1 MTPNGIHGDKRVWPS
16 LETASAVA
24 SWANLFLIL
33 SLGVGVLSTALIVW
47 MADVK
52 ESYWDIDRRAA
63 EERIAQL
70 NNETARL
77 RDASAAN
84 AEATLATA
92 QAGRAN
98 ALAAQSMLA
107 TAQVLAI
114 AQGLITKERA
124 GEAARCLYIVSKV
137 APFAGKQFD
146 ITSSD
151 IALETLRGSLTQA
164 LKLAGWIETDRS
176 DAGADH
182 ERQSSIGGAA
192 LIKIHVDATISELS
206 EAAET
211 LASAL
216 NAEGI
221 AAMVISKT
229 ETDSINANVIHI
241 LISPKP

>member
-1 MTPNGIHGDKRVWPS
+1 
-16 LETASAVA
+16 
-24 SWANLFLIL
+24 LIL
-33 SLGVGVLSTALIVW
+33 SLVVGVLSTALIVW

-77 RDASAAN
+77 RDASSAN
-84 AEATLATA
+84 AE
-92 QAGRAN
+92 AGRAN
-98 ALAAQSMLA
+98 AIAAQSVLA
-107 TAQVLAI
+107 TAEALAV
-114 AQGLITKERA
+114 AQGLISRERA
-124 GEAARCLYIVSKV
+124 GEAVRCLYIVSKV

-151 IALETLRGSLTQA
+151 IALEALRESLRQA
-164 LKLAGWIETDRS
+164 LKLAGWIETG

-182 ERQSSIGGAA
+182 GRQSSIGGAA
-192 LIKIHVDATISELS
+192 LIQLHVDATISELW

-221 AAMVISKT
+221 AAIVISKT
-229 ETDSINANVIHI
+229 ETDSTNANVIHI